1 MDHRLHVRLS
11 ILLIF
16 LFSSLAVH
24 ATDVS
29 TIYTVNFTG
38 GLDRF
43 TIQDDILLNGNSA
56 WQRDNK
62 YGMKAS
68 GYSDGNHQTSS
79 WLKSPTISLKGYQQA
94 EMVFSHAIG
103 YITSEN
109 APSYF
114 TMAVSIDNCS
124 SWTPIEI
131 SFPNK
136 NSASGFSSFQTD
148 TVDLSAYAGQDIV
161 VGYHYTSDTSCAG
174 TWEIKT
180 FEVKGEKVTYKPYD
194 INGDGTVNISD
205 VTTLV
210 DFVLGKNPSPCVEA
224 ACDVNGDG
232 SVNISDVT
240 YLVDVIL
247 GKIPS
252 GGETPETVNVNR
264 NRYAHNGIKAT
275 RLEFPHLS
283 SDSTMNILVEKSTTD
298 FGVTFSLE
306 WDCSKKANRW
316 TAYQMHAGNTG
327 GNVERQNDFREDP
340 DIPSQYRS
348 TLADYKGS
356 KFDRGHLCP
365 SADRLRSV
373 DQNSQTFFLSNMQP
387 QYSNHNSGKWAIL
400 EGKVRT
406 WAGSCDTLYVVKA
419 ATITDVTLNGST
431 QSGLLNVMCNN
442 SLIVPAYFY
451 MAMMSYNKSTDTYNS
466 LGIWTNHSNTASE
479 ITIEYITIDE
489 LEQRTGIDFFC
500 NLPDEMED
508 EVESSLDLDFWGIT
522 TSQ

>member
-56 WQRDNK
+56 WKQDGN

-68 GYSDGNHQTSS
+68 GYSNGNYQTSS
-79 WLKSPTISLKGYQQA
+79 WLKSPTISLKGYRQA
-94 EMVFSHAIG
+94 EMVFSHAINKFFYG
-103 YITSEN
+103 KASQYCTV
-109 APSYF
+109 
-114 TMAVSIDNCS
+114 AVSTDQCS
-124 SWTPIEI
+124 TWSYVSVE
-131 SFPNK
+131 FPTE
-136 NSASGFSSFQTD
+136 FTSSYSDFLD
-148 TVDLSAYAGQDIV
+148 VTVDLSSYAGQEIV
-161 VGYHYTSDTSCAG
+161 VGFHYTSDTSCAG

-194 INGDGTVNISD
+194 VNGDGTVNISD

-210 DFVLGKNPSPCVEA
+210 DFVLGKNPSPCIEA

-252 GGETPETVNVNR
+252 GGETPETDNVNR

-327 GNVERQNDFREDP
+327 GNVDRQNDFREDP

-348 TLADYKGS
+348 TLADYKDSG
-356 KFDRGHLCP
+356 FDRGHLCP
-365 SADRLRSV
+365 SADRLRSEE
-373 DQNSQTFFLSNMQP
+373 QNSQTFFLSNMQP
-387 QYSNHNSGKWAIL
+387 QYHNHNGGKWATL

-406 WAGSCDTLYVVKA
+406 WADSCDTLYVVKA

-431 QSGLLNVMCNN
+431 QSGLLNDMCH

-451 MAMMSYNKSTDTYNS
+451 MAIMSYNKSTDTYKS

-489 LEQRTGIDFFC
+489 LERRTGIDFFC

>member
-29 TIYTVNFTG
+29 TIDAVDFTKWQ
-38 GLDRF
+38 DRF

-56 WQRDNK
+56 WQQDNK

-68 GYSDGNHQTSS
+68 GYSNGNHQTSS

-94 EMVFSHAIG
+94 EMVFSHAINKFFYG
-103 YITSEN
+103 RASQYCTV
-109 APSYF
+109 
-114 TMAVSIDNCS
+114 AVSTDQCS
-124 SWTPIEI
+124 TWSYVSVE
-131 SFPNK
+131 FPT
-136 NSASGFSSFQTD
+136 GFTSSYSDFLD
-148 TVDLSAYAGQDIV
+148 VTVDLSAYAGQEII

-194 INGDGTVNISD
+194 VNGDGTVNISD

-327 GNVERQNDFREDP
+327 GNVDRQGDFREDP

-356 KFDRGHLCP
+356 GFDRGHLCP
-365 SADRLRSV
+365 SADRQRS
-373 DQNSQTFFLSNMQP
+373 DEQNSQTFFLSNMQP
-387 QYSNHNSGKWAIL
+387 QYHNHNGGKWATL

-406 WAGSCDTLYVVKA
+406 WADSCDTLYVVKA

-431 QSGLLNVMCNN
+431 QSGLLNMMCNN

-451 MAMMSYNKSTDTYNS
+451 MAVMSYNKSADTYKS

-489 LEQRTGIDFFC
+489 LERRTDIDFFC

>member
-29 TIYTVNFTG
+29 TIYTVDFTE
-38 GLDRF
+38 GLDWF
-43 TIQDDILLNGNSA
+43 SIQDDILLNGNSA
-56 WQRDNK
+56 WQQDNK

-68 GYSDGNHQTSS
+68 GYSGGNHQTSS

-94 EMVFSHAIG
+94 EMVFSHAINKFFYG
-103 YITSEN
+103 RASQYCTV
-109 APSYF
+109 
-114 TMAVSIDNCS
+114 AVSTDQCS
-124 SWTPIEI
+124 TWSYVSVE
-131 SFPNK
+131 FPT
-136 NSASGFSSFQTD
+136 GFTSSYSDFLD
-148 TVDLSAYAGQDIV
+148 VTVDLSAYAGQEIIV
-161 VGYHYTSDTSCAG
+161 GFHYTSETSCAG

-194 INGDGTVNISD
+194 VNGDGTVNISD

-210 DFVLGKNPSPCVEA
+210 DFVLGKNTSPCVEA

-252 GGETPETVNVNR
+252 GGETPEKDNVNR

-356 KFDRGHLCP
+356 GFDRGHLCP
-365 SADRLRSV
+365 SADRQRSEE
-373 DQNSQTFFLSNMQP
+373 QNSQTFFLSNMQP
-387 QYSNHNSGKWAIL
+387 QYHNHNGGKWATL

-406 WAGSCDTLYVVKA
+406 WAGSCETLYVVKA

-451 MAMMSYNKSTDTYNS
+451 M
-466 LGIWTNHSNTASE
+466 
-479 ITIEYITIDE
+479 TI
-489 LEQRTGIDFFC
+489 
-500 NLPDEMED
+500 M
-508 EVESSLDLDFWGIT
+508 
-522 TSQ
+522 

>member
-29 TIYTVNFTG
+29 TIYTVDFTK
-38 GLDRF
+38 GLDGF
-43 TIQDDILLNGNSA
+43 TIQDDILLNDNSA
-56 WQRDNK
+56 WQQDNK

-68 GYSDGNHQTSS
+68 GYSGGNHQTSS

-148 TVDLSAYAGQDIV
+148 TVDLSAYAGQEIV
-161 VGYHYTSDTSCAG
+161 VGFHYTSDTSCAG

-180 FEVKGEKVTYKPYD
+180 FAVKGEKVTYKPYD
-194 INGDGTVNISD
+194 VNGDGTVNISD

-252 GGETPETVNVNR
+252 GGETPETDNVNR

-283 SDSTMNILVEKSTTD
+283 SDSIMNILVEKSTTD
-298 FGVTFSLE
+298 FGVTYSLE

-327 GNVERQNDFREDP
+327 GNVDRQDDFREDP

-365 SADRLRSV
+365 SADRQRSEE
-373 DQNSQTFFLSNMQP
+373 QNSQTFFLSNMQP
-387 QYSNHNSGKWAIL
+387 QYHNHNGGKWATL

-406 WAGSCDTLYVVKA
+406 WADSCDTLYVVKA

-431 QSGLLNVMCNN
+431 QSGLLNDMCH

-451 MAMMSYNKSTDTYNS
+451 MAMMSYNKSTDTYKS

-489 LEQRTGIDFFC
+489 LERRTGIDFFC

-508 EVESSLDLDFWGIT
+508 EVESSLDLDFWGVT

>member
-29 TIYTVNFTG
+29 TIYTVDFTE
-38 GLDRF
+38 GLDWF
-43 TIQDDILLNGNSA
+43 SIQDDILLNGNSA
-56 WQRDNK
+56 WQQDNK

-68 GYSDGNHQTSS
+68 GYSNGNYQTSS

-94 EMVFSHAIG
+94 EMVFSHAINKFFYG
-103 YITSEN
+103 RASQYCTV
-109 APSYF
+109 
-114 TMAVSIDNCS
+114 AVSTDQCS
-124 SWTPIEI
+124 TWSYVSVE
-131 SFPNK
+131 FPT
-136 NSASGFSSFQTD
+136 GFTSSYSDFLD
-148 TVDLSAYAGQDIV
+148 VTVDLSAYAGQEIIV
-161 VGYHYTSDTSCAG
+161 GFHYTSETSCAG

-194 INGDGTVNISD
+194 VNGDGTVNISD

-252 GGETPETVNVNR
+252 GGETPEKDNVNR

-327 GNVERQNDFREDP
+327 GKVDRQDDFREDP

-348 TLADYKGS
+348 TLADYKDSG
-356 KFDRGHLCP
+356 FDRGHLCP
-365 SADRLRSV
+365 SADRQRSEE
-373 DQNSQTFFLSNMQP
+373 QNSQTFFLSNMQP
-387 QYSNHNSGKWAIL
+387 QYHNHNGGKWATL

-431 QSGLLNVMCNN
+431 QSGLLNVMCH

-451 MAMMSYNKSTDTYNS
+451 MAMMSYNKSTDTYKS

-508 EVESSLDLDFWGIT
+508 EVESSLDLDYWGIT

>member
-24 ATDVS
+24 ATDVT

-56 WQRDNK
+56 WKQDSN

-68 GYSDGNHQTSS
+68 GYSNGNYQTSS

-94 EMVFSHAIG
+94 EMVFSHAINKFFYG
-103 YITSEN
+103 RASQYCTV
-109 APSYF
+109 
-114 TMAVSIDNCS
+114 AVSTDQCS
-124 SWTPIEI
+124 TWSYVSVE
-131 SFPNK
+131 FPT
-136 NSASGFSSFQTD
+136 GFTSSYSDFLD
-148 TVDLSAYAGQDIV
+148 VTVDLSAYAGQEIV
-161 VGYHYTSDTSCAG
+161 VGFHYTSDISYAG

-194 INGDGTVNISD
+194 VNGDGTVNISD

-252 GGETPETVNVNR
+252 GGETPETDNVNR

-298 FGVTFSLE
+298 FGVNFSLE

-327 GNVERQNDFREDP
+327 GNVERQDDFREGP

-356 KFDRGHLCP
+356 GFDRGHLCP
-365 SADRLRSV
+365 SADRQRSEE
-373 DQNSQTFFLSNMQP
+373 QNSQTFFLSNMQP
-387 QYSNHNSGKWAIL
+387 QYHNHNGGKWATL

-451 MAMMSYNKSTDTYNS
+451 MAIMSYNKSTDTYNS

-489 LEQRTGIDFFC
+489 LERRTGIDFFC
-500 NLPDEMED
+500 NLPDEKED